1 MALRTILI
9 KGDSCLRKKAREV
22 TDFNR
27 RLHTLLD
34 DMRDT
39 LTETGGVGLAAPQ
52 VGILRRA
59 VIVLETNVSE
69 GEEDYYIELINPE
82 IMETEGEQEGLE
94 GCLSMPGECG
104 IVKRPMRV
112 KLRAQDRNG
121 KSFEVWGEGLTARAF
136 CHETDHLN
144 GILFEEVAETMLT
157 PEELEEL
164 EKDKAA
170 KAGAEE

>member
-9 KGDSCLRKKAREV
+9 KGESSLRKKARAV
-22 TDFNR
+22 TDFNK
-27 RLHTLLD
+27 RLHTLID

-39 LTETGGVGLAAPQ
+39 LTEAGGVGLAAPQ
-52 VGILRRA
+52 VGIMRRA

-69 GEEDYYIELINPE
+69 DEENYYIELINPE
-82 IMETEGEQEGLE
+82 ILETEGEQEGHE

-121 KSFEVWGEGLTARAF
+121 KFFEIWGEGLTARAF
-136 CHETDHLN
+136 CHEADHLN
-144 GILFEEVAETMLT
+144 GILFEEVAERMLT
-157 PEELEEL
+157 PEEIEEI
-164 EKDKAA
+164 EKNRDAE
-170 KAGAEE
+170 AGTGE